1 MTGKRALSSTIAAG
15 ILFALAPAAS
25 AQDAPSGD
33 DSPPPSD
40 PFSDSTVPSD
50 SSSSSGSSDSGNS
63 SAALLPDAP
72 AGETTRAGGVEKG
85 AIGVGLIIGLPTGIA
100 AKLYLE
106 DDRAIQAAVG
116 INFVSGGVHIQSD
129 FVLHPYILQDKE
141 EFTMPVYGGVGA
153 RLVQYREG
161 RDGDNYLSLGARAVV
176 GMLFDFKNIPL
187 DVFLEI
193 APVIEYGFAD
203 DVGFELALDVGGG
216 ARYYF

>member
-15 ILFALAPAAS
+15 IVLALAPAAS

-33 DSPPPSD
+33 DSSPPSSD

-50 SSSSSGSSDSGNS
+50 APSSSPDSGNS

-85 AIGVGLIIGLPTGIA
+85 AIGVGLMIGLPTGIT

-116 INFVSGGVHIQSD
+116 INFVSGGVHLQAD

-153 RLVQYREG
+153 RFVQYREG
-161 RDGDNYLSLGARAVV
+161 RDGDSYLSIGARAVA

-193 APVIEYGFAD
+193 APVLEYGFAD

>member
-1 MTGKRALSSTIAAG
+1 
-15 ILFALAPAAS
+15 
-25 AQDAPSGD
+25 
-33 DSPPPSD
+33 
-40 PFSDSTVPSD
+40 
-50 SSSSSGSSDSGNS
+50 
-63 SAALLPDAP
+63 
-72 AGETTRAGGVEKG
+72 
-85 AIGVGLIIGLPTGIA
+85 
-100 AKLYLE
+100 
-106 DDRAIQAAVG
+106 
-116 INFVSGGVHIQSD
+116 
-129 FVLHPYILQDKE
+129 
-141 EFTMPVYGGVGA
+141 MPVYGGVGA